1 MITITRQ
8 TSLFATLLLVVTI
21 VACIVRLHLNMYS
34 IESAE
39 CSFLPRL
46 WECALSAILL
56 LTAGF
61 IINRAAVKVGLFG
74 GFSTLPVSLFGFISC
89 GIFLSPDILTASAAC
104 LTTAFGTMFLIRS
117 VQFLNDKESLFTGA
131 LLLGTSAVIY
141 PPCITLAAILLLA
154 IFIIPLSFRQI
165 VITITG
171 YLLPILGVIYVG
183 WYMGGEIAD
192 VPINILNSI
201 TTPTNPL
208 LNLQSIPYCAI
219 ALTAIITLVLLYGIM
234 VGIYQR
240 YSLLVPVRKTIQL
253 LMWMVIISVA
263 TLLLPGSG
271 ITMLTITAVPAA
283 IVTAFAIDRM
293 AQKWANI
300 FYASIIV
307 LTLLHLVFY

>member
-1 MITITRQ
+1 
-8 TSLFATLLLVVTI
+8 
-21 VACIVRLHLNMYS
+21 
-34 IESAE
+34 
-39 CSFLPRL
+39 
-46 WECALSAILL
+46 
-56 LTAGF
+56 
-61 IINRAAVKVGLFG
+61 
-74 GFSTLPVSLFGFISC
+74 
-89 GIFLSPDILTASAAC
+89 
-104 LTTAFGTMFLIRS
+104 
-117 VQFLNDKESLFTGA
+117 
-131 LLLGTSAVIY
+131 
-141 PPCITLAAILLLA
+141 
-154 IFIIPLSFRQI
+154 
-165 VITITG
+165 
-171 YLLPILGVIYVG
+171 
-183 WYMGGEIAD
+183 MGGEIVD

-300 FYASIIV
+300 FYVSIIV